1 VVRGSALQIGISTPR
16 VNTITLHA
24 MASPVVTPTAGVDP
38 RVALATSMHA
48 APGVYAVLVG
58 SGMSSAAGV
67 PTGWQVV
74 LDLIRRIATAE
85 GVDLDASQRAPELWW
100 SEQHGSEP
108 RYDTLLAALAPTD
121 AARRAL
127 LLKYFDPPPTEA
139 KPIQPTSGHTA
150 LAQICV
156 TGRIRLILTTN
167 FDRLIERSLENSG
180 VTPQVISNPSDVRG
194 MIPLPHAPMTVVKLH
209 GDYATLGLRNTPE
222 ELGAY
227 PPEWQDLLARVFD
240 EYGLLVVGWSAEYDV
255 ALSTALSSSP
265 SRRYPAYWTTYK
277 GSIAEPA
284 ARLIAQRQ
292 AAVIDTSGADDFFGD
307 LVQRLMRL
315 DQVAARHGRPIP
327 LRTYYFPPEQTT
339 APTGWALLPLLQL
352 RAVATVGPAPPD
364 ATAVVRPQHREGLI
378 NALSRADVTTQLRY
392 LAAWPPMS
400 ASVEGPTPGGT
411 TSASGLYNWEP
422 TPGAFQTTENAS
434 YRLGGDGTVGIS
446 SIVAVRLPSIG
457 ARATNSAVFTL
468 DIALSL
474 AKAIR
479 LADVAKLL
487 RDALVLVTT
496 GLPAALEDVLP
507 GDADVT
513 HAEIHILAATND
525 GRNQNRANDLLTRI
539 DMSSL
544 GQPSRT
550 VGPLLGFAAQLSA
563 GLTARDAAELVA
575 DAIEYV
581 VLANGYL
588 DPRIG
593 ISGLRYELGI

>member
-1 VVRGSALQIGISTPR
+1 
-16 VNTITLHA
+16 
-24 MASPVVTPTAGVDP
+24 MTPTAGVDP

-48 APGVYAVLVG
+48 APGVYAALVG

-85 GVDLDASQRAPELWW
+85 GVDLDALQRAPDVWW
-100 SEQHGSEP
+100 SEKRGAEP

-127 LLKYFDPPPTEA
+127 LLKYFDPPSGEGNPM
-139 KPIQPTSGHTA
+139 QPTSGHTA
-150 LAQICV
+150 LAQICAS
-156 TGRIRLILTTN
+156 GRVRLILTTN

-180 VTPQVISNPSDVRG
+180 VTPQVIANPSDVQG

-222 ELGAY
+222 ELGIY
-227 PPEWQDLLARVFD
+227 PREWQDLLARVFD
-240 EYGLLVVGWSAEYDV
+240 EYGLLVVGWSAEYDL
-255 ALSTALSSSP
+255 ALSTALQSAP
-265 SRRYPAYWTTYK
+265 SRRYPTYWTTFK
-277 GSIAEPA
+277 GSIAEAA
-284 ARLIAQRQ
+284 ARLIAERQ
-292 AAVIDTSGADDFFGD
+292 AVVIDTSGANEFFED
-307 LVQRLMRL
+307 LVQRLQRL
-315 DQVAARHGRPIP
+315 DQVATRHGRPTP
-327 LRTYYFPPEQTT
+327 LRTYFFPPEQTT
-339 APTGWALLPLLQL
+339 TPTGWALLPLLQL

-364 ATAVVRPQHREGLI
+364 ATAVIRPQHREGLL

-392 LAAWPPMS
+392 LTAWTPASAAVDAAMPDGPIS
-400 ASVEGPTPGGT
+400 AP
-411 TSASGLYNWEP
+411 GLYNWEP

-434 YRLGGDGTVGIS
+434 YRLGGDATVGIS
-446 SIVAVRLPSIG
+446 SVVAVRLPSLG

-474 AKAIR
+474 ANAIR

-496 GLPAALEDVLP
+496 GLPAALADVLP

-513 HAEIHILAATND
+513 HSEIHILAATND
-525 GRNQNRANDLLTRI
+525 GHNQNRSNDLLTRI

-544 GQPSRT
+544 GKPTRA

-563 GLTARDAAELVA
+563 SLTTRDAAKLVA
-575 DAIEYV
+575 DAIEYMA
-581 VLANGYL
+581 LANGYL